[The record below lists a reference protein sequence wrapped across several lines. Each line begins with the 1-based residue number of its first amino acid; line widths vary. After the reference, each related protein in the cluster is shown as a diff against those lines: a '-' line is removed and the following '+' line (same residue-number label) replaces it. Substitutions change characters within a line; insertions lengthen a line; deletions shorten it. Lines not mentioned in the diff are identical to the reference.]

1 MRLPFAARR
10 REAEVNEF
18 RPDAL
23 EIQHAPLP
31 WWADSVLLGLVC
43 FFFAALAWACLGK
56 VDVIITAQG
65 KIISQSPPIELRP
78 LERTV
83 LKAVK
88 VRVGDQVR
96 KGQVLMTFDP
106 VFTAAEAEKLD
117 EEVKKYSA
125 QRDRLAAELEGRD
138 YAPASDSVETRWQQT
153 LFLARKK
160 LYRENLASY
169 DEDIERITLSFRDK
183 SEQLALYRD
192 MENLYRKT
200 KGAISLKE
208 IKELQLSRMQLEAD
222 MRSLLQERLAA
233 QAKRNAFVE
242 EWQARVVEELVQIQL
257 ELTARR
263 KELEKTRQLQA
274 YVSLCAPEDGVVH
287 TIAPVSIGSA
297 VREVEPLLTLV
308 PLHQGLEAEVSIPTE
323 YIGKVAAG
331 HDARLKLAAFPFQKY
346 GTLDGTVRYISRDA
360 FTETAEDGGK
370 RLRYM
375 ARITIDANALER
387 KREEG
392 LFILPGME
400 LTAEILAGKRRII
413 EYLTYPLI
421 KSLDEAMREP

>member
-1 MRLPFAARR
+1 M
-10 REAEVNEF
+10 
-18 RPDAL
+18 
-23 EIQHAPLP
+23 
-31 WWADSVLLGLVC
+31 
-43 FFFAALAWACLGK
+43 
-56 VDVIITAQG
+56 
-65 KIISQSPPIELRP
+65 
-78 LERTV
+78 
-83 LKAVK
+83 
-88 VRVGDQVR
+88 
-96 KGQVLMTFDP
+96 
-106 VFTAAEAEKLD
+106 
-117 EEVKKYSA
+117 
-125 QRDRLAAELEGRD
+125 
-138 YAPASDSVETRWQQT
+138 
-153 LFLARKK
+153 
-160 LYRENLASY
+160 
-169 DEDIERITLSFRDK
+169 
-183 SEQLALYRD
+183 
-192 MENLYRKT
+192 
-200 KGAISLKE
+200 
-208 IKELQLSRMQLEAD
+208 
-222 MRSLLQERLAA
+222 
-233 QAKRNAFVE
+233 
-242 EWQARVVEELVQIQL
+242 
-257 ELTARR
+257 TARR